1 MRSGGAGQTRPMAN
15 VEPRT
20 PVSAAPPPDDGGA
33 PRDAPCELC
42 GLDRLACGRAARIV
56 KLAGAPRT
64 VKRLLALGVRPST
77 VCHVVGRSPNQGP
90 LHLRAGSVHVMVRA
104 DDAAHILVDASDD
117 AHDPLPEEA
126 MP

>member
-1 MRSGGAGQTRPMAN
+1 MEK

-20 PVSAAPPPDDGGA
+20 PVSASAVTPDGAATRDG
-33 PRDAPCELC
+33 PCEVC
-42 GLDRLACGRAARIV
+42 GLDQLACGRAARIV

-104 DDAAHILVDASDD
+104 DDAAHILVDADPHDD
-117 AHDPLPEEA
+117 APEEVT
-126 MP
+126 P